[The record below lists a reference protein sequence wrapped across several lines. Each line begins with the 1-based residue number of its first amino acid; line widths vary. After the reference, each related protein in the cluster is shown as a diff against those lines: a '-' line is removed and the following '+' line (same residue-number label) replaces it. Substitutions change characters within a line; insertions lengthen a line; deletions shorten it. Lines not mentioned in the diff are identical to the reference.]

1 MRIGAL
7 HPLRICDLG
16 RVDYLYK
23 IRVYWG
29 YKEEYVTY
37 CKPETAA
44 EIDTYLEFRI
54 RNGENITGDSFLP
67 VKKFNVSLKIKGFRG
82 KPFGKRSL
90 PIILEDYVRNCGLT
104 KIDHINPHNRKEV
117 PLLHG
122 FRKFFTTELIN
133 SNLNPEIREMLLG
146 HKIGLA
152 TASYRPTEEEMH
164 EKYNKVIDNL
174 TIDPPN
180 RLQRKIET
188 LTIEKSRL
196 VRIEEKMRQM
206 EQMYQK

>member
-7 HPLRICDLG
+7 HPLRICDLE
-16 RVDYLYK
+16 RVDDLYK
-23 IRVYWG
+23 IRVYSG

-37 CKPETAA
+37 CTPEAAA
-44 EIDTYLEFRI
+44 EIDTYLKFRK
-54 RNGENITGDSFLP
+54 RHGEKITGGSFLL
-67 VKKFNVSLKIKGFRG
+67 VKKFNVTLKIKGFRG
-82 KPFGKRSL
+82 KLFGKRSL
-90 PIILEDYVRNCGLT
+90 PIILEHYIRNSGLR
-104 KIDHINPHNRKEV
+104 KIDHINPHKRKEV

-122 FRKFFTTELIN
+122 FRKFFTTQLIN
-133 SNLNPEIREMLLG
+133 SNLNPEIREMLLS

-152 TASYRPTEEEMH
+152 SAYYRPTEEEMH
-164 EKYNKVIDNL
+164 EEYSKAIDNL
-174 TIDPPN
+174 TIDPAN

-196 VRIEEKMRQM
+196 DRIEEKMRQM